1 MLEILI
7 DEYFKVQSTL
17 QKKAQHLQT
26 VTDLTKFEEYNG
38 GISDS

>member
-26 VTDLTKFEEYNG
+26 VADLTKFEEYNG